1 MAKVH
6 KPIQSSASAKGLF
19 SHILWNITSVWQS
32 FVVVGEW
39 LKDIADRVSSVS
51 DIV

>member
-1 MAKVH
+1 MEYYKCVAIIRGGV
-6 KPIQSSASAKGLF
+6 G
-19 SHILWNITSVWQS
+19 
-32 FVVVGEW
+32 GEW